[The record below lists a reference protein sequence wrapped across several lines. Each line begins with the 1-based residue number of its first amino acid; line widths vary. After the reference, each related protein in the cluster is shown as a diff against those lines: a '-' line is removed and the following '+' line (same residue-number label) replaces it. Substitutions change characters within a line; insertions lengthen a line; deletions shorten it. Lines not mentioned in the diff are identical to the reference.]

1 MRVIRFVLLFALLG
15 AFIDAG
21 WGIDPNGS
29 TANGDGGSCIDPN
42 GGVCTGDADQAGGE
56 MDPNGGGAMDPNG

>member
-1 MRVIRFVLLFALLG
+1 MRVIRFLLLFALLG
-15 AFIDAG
+15 SFVDNG

-29 TANGDGGSCIDPN
+29 SATGDTGSCIDPM
-42 GGVCTGDADQAGGE
+42 GGVCAGDGNQAGGE